1 MPRESPSGCLSNAV
15 PCYWLPPTK
24 TLSCF
29 HQGCTGTRDQQRL
42 LLDFPQSHAD
52 NPQSSGVVNWDGG
65 SCPRKMSL
73 YSTLA
78 SGLDDQFLRH
88 WPKSDAW
95 PQPSLLKEV
104 TLPNLPH
111 ERTSFSSFCS
121 TKCVVFLRPHPLQAR
136 SFFLESSFQ
145 FFCSFRLY
153 PNSWTVPQSL
163 CPLTQNP
170 LVSVPLLNSPLALV
184 EFHLAITRDNFS
196 TIHLNSYLCVLWL
209 FTFSNACS

>member
-1 MPRESPSGCLSNAV
+1 MGVCQMLSRVTGFLPQKPSAVSTRVVQEPGISNV
-15 PCYWLPPTK
+15 CSWT
-24 TLSCF
+24 
-29 HQGCTGTRDQQRL
+29 
-42 LLDFPQSHAD
+42 FPQSHAD

-65 SCPRKMSL
+65 SCSRKMSL

-145 FFCSFRLY
+145 FFCSFRHY

-163 CPLTQNP
+163 CPLIQNP
-170 LVSVPLLNSPLALV
+170 LVSDPLLNSPLALV
-184 EFHLAITRDNFS
+184 EFHLAVTRDNFS
-196 TIHLNSYLCVLWL
+196 TIHLNSYLYVLWL
-209 FTFSNACS
+209 FTFSNASS